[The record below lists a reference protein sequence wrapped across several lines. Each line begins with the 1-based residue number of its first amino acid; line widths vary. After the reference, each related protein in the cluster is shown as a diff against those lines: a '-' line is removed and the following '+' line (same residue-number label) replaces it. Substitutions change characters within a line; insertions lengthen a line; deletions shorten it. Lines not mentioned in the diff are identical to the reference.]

1 MDPRH
6 TAPDFYDYRERDYS
20 YPSERFP
27 HTMPD
32 LPFSSHGPLPILS
45 RPAMHTVPPPLPPP
59 PRIRDLENGYDAGWH
74 HGNADRSTTSLPPI
88 NPNSS
93 LFGGH
98 RRTESAPRSDP
109 MVVDELEGRQSGFP
123 LSRSPEAQIK
133 IEPPPPADDG
143 FRNSMSVTSPS
154 GPILKGE
161 RDFSLRSVKDS
172 SNAYDQHLLSKIG
185 NSLSPRGSI
194 SHGSDH
200 RGSLSALTV
209 PSRSPSNLPSP
220 GPSEGS
226 TLDVKWSYSPQS
238 GGVSPRSNVG
248 WREYIE
254 GRSPGRSPSVESNTL
269 DFDYMRDMGRRRHH
283 GKTQSRE
290 DSISLPS
297 RSTRGS
303 YDQGVFSDL
312 EGDFGS
318 DEPMLPRPYL
328 DEPIPP
334 RQFILREPTPP
345 YPEHSRQGMKRRAS
359 SPPREPISDD
369 RHTLHV
375 ATSNGDLSQRRTS
388 GQPFTN
394 NLTVNSSYAPSQRTL
409 SAASSLSIRTSG
421 SYSSALSIGGSSM
434 TSLSPYD
441 RPSPGGLSPS
451 SDLDTFHEKS
461 ILNPSSPVALVQPIP
476 RVITGSNSL
485 EPPATDATGK
495 VPVPSVLSIPKSAS
509 SKIGGLFICDCCP
522 KKPKKFDNP
531 DDLRSH
537 EMEKQYSCQYC
548 NNRFKNKN
556 EAERHQN
563 SLHLRR
569 HSWSCAALQG
579 FQAAFHGS
587 VSPSYQTNAGP
598 SHDTCGYC
606 GEEFPNFPRP
616 DWDARFEHL
625 TTVHKFGECNNAK
638 KFFRADHFRQHLK
651 HSHAGSSGKWT
662 NILENACM
670 KEEQPPEPRDKI
682 QSMSNAGNPGSLTSN
697 TIDEVLTEQ

>member
-1 MDPRH
+1 MDPRLSSS
-6 TAPDFYDYRERDYS
+6 PVFYDSIDHHRHRTES
-20 YPSERFP
+20 SP
-27 HTMPD
+27 HAMPD
-32 LPFSSHGPLPILS
+32 LPFASHGPLPIPS
-45 RPAMHTVPPPLPPP
+45 RPAMHTAPPPLPPP
-59 PRIRDLENGYDAGWH
+59 SRIGGLEDGYDAGWLH
-74 HGNADRSTTSLPPI
+74 ANSGRSTALLPPI

-98 RRTESAPRSDP
+98 RRPNSALQSDR
-109 MVVDELEGRQSGFP
+109 MAVDELEGRQSGLP
-123 LSRSPEAQIK
+123 ISRSSEAQIK
-133 IEPPPPADDG
+133 IEPPPPSDDG
-143 FRNSMSVTSPS
+143 FPNSMSVNSA
-154 GPILKGE
+154 GPVLKGE
-161 RDFSLRSVKDS
+161 QNFSLRSVKDS

-200 RGSLSALTV
+200 RGSISSLTV

-226 TLDVKWSYSPQS
+226 TLDVKWYNSPQS
-238 GGVSPRSNVG
+238 GGVSPRSKMG

-254 GRSPGRSPSVESNTL
+254 GRSPSVESNTPSSAV
-269 DFDYMRDMGRRRHH
+269 DYDYMRDLGRRRHR
-283 GKTQSRE
+283 GTTPSRE

-297 RSTRGS
+297 RSNRGS
-303 YDQGVFSDL
+303 YDQGVFSDI
-312 EGDFGS
+312 EGEFS
-318 DEPMLPRPYL
+318 TDEPM
-328 DEPIPP
+328 PP

-345 YPEHSRQGMKRRAS
+345 YSDGTRQGMKRRAS

-369 RHTLHV
+369 RHTLHTV
-375 ATSNGDLSQRRTS
+375 TSNGDLSQRRTS
-388 GQPFTN
+388 GHPFTN
-394 NLTVNSSYAPSQRTL
+394 TLSVNPSYAPSQRTL

-421 SYSSALSIGGSSM
+421 SYSSSTAISIGGSSM

-451 SDLDTFHEKS
+451 SDLDTYHEKS
-461 ILNPSSPVALVQPIP
+461 ILNPSSPVTPLQQPIP
-476 RVITGSNSL
+476 RGLSNPNSL
-485 EPPATDATGK
+485 EPPTTDATGK
-495 VPVPSVLSIPKSAS
+495 VPVPTALNVPKPATQKLS
-509 SKIGGLFICDCCP
+509 GLYICDCCP

-531 DDLRSH
+531 DDLRTH

-569 HSWSCAALQG
+569 HSWSCAALPG

-587 VSPSYQTNAGP
+587 TSPSHQTNAGP

-606 GEEFPNFPRP
+606 GEEFSNYPRP
-616 DWDARFEHL
+616 DWDRRFEHL
-625 TTVHKFGECNNAK
+625 STVHKFGECNNAK

-651 HSHAGSSGKWT
+651 HSHAGTSGKWT

-670 KEEQPPEPRDKI
+670 KEEQPPEPRDKSAVSGPASGP
-682 QSMSNAGNPGSLTSN
+682 QGNTGSLTSN
-697 TIDEVLTEQ
+697 TIDEVLSEQ

>member
-6 TAPDFYDYRERDYS
+6 TSAPKFYEFNDHDYRYPPERT
-20 YPSERFP
+20 P

-32 LPFSSHGPLPILS
+32 LPFSSYGPRPIPS
-45 RPAMHTVPPPLPPP
+45 RPAMHTAPPPLPPP
-59 PRIRDLENGYDAGWH
+59 PRIRDLENGYDVGWLH
-74 HGNADRSTTSLPPI
+74 ANSEKPTTALPPI

-98 RRTESAPRSDP
+98 RRPDSAPRSDP
-109 MVVDELEGRQSGFP
+109 MVVDEVEGRQSGFP

-133 IEPPPPADDG
+133 IEPPPPTDDG
-143 FRNSMSVTSPS
+143 FPNSMSVTSPS

-194 SHGSDH
+194 SHGSDP
-200 RGSLSALTV
+200 RGSISALTV

-226 TLDVKWSYSPQS
+226 TLDVKWAYSPQS
-238 GGVSPRSNVG
+238 GGVSPRSPRSSIG

-254 GRSPGRSPSVESNTL
+254 GRSPGRSPSVESNAPSAAL
-269 DFDYMRDMGRRRHH
+269 DYDYMRDVGRRRHH
-283 GKTQSRE
+283 GKTNSRE

-297 RSTRGS
+297 RSNRGS
-303 YDQGVFSDL
+303 YDQGVFSDI
-312 EGDFGS
+312 EGEFGS
-318 DEPMLPRPYL
+318 DDPMLPRPYL
-328 DEPIPP
+328 DEPMPP

-345 YPEHSRQGMKRRAS
+345 YPEGSRQGMKRRAS
-359 SPPREPISDD
+359 SPPREPMTDD

-394 NLTVNSSYAPSQRTL
+394 NLTVNSTYAPSQRTL

-441 RPSPGGLSPS
+441 RPSPGGLSPAQIS
-451 SDLDTFHEKS
+451 TPSTRSRFS
-461 ILNPSSPVALVQPIP
+461 IPAPLLV
-476 RVITGSNSL
+476 TGSNSL
-485 EPPATDATGK
+485 EPPPTDATGK
-495 VPVPSVLSIPKSAS
+495 VPVLSIPKPAS
-509 SKIGGLFICDCCP
+509 SKMGGLFICDCCP
-522 KKPKKFDNP
+522 KKPKKFDNQ
-531 DDLRSH
+531 DDLRAH

-569 HSWSCAALQG
+569 HSWSCAALPS

-587 VSPSYQTNAGP
+587 VAPSYQTNAGP

-606 GEEFPNFPRP
+606 GEEFPNYPQP

-625 TTVHKFGECNNAK
+625 TNVHKFGECNNAK

-651 HSHAGSSGKWT
+651 HSHAGASGKWT

-670 KEEQPPEPRDKI
+670 KEEIPPEPRDK
-682 QSMSNAGNPGSLTSN
+682 NPTLHAPSHGPSGSLTSN

>member
-1 MDPRH
+1 M
-6 TAPDFYDYRERDYS
+6 A
-20 YPSERFP
+20 
-27 HTMPD
+27 
-32 LPFSSHGPLPILS
+32 
-45 RPAMHTVPPPLPPP
+45 
-59 PRIRDLENGYDAGWH
+59 
-74 HGNADRSTTSLPPI
+74 
-88 NPNSS
+88 
-93 LFGGH
+93 
-98 RRTESAPRSDP
+98 
-109 MVVDELEGRQSGFP
+109 VDELEGRQSGFP

-133 IEPPPPADDG
+133 IEPPPPTNDG
-143 FRNSMSVTSPS
+143 FPNSMSVTSPS

-161 RDFSLRSVKDS
+161 RDFSLRSIKDS
-172 SNAYDQHLLSKIG
+172 SNTYDQHLLSKIG

-200 RGSLSALTV
+200 RGSISSLTV

-238 GGVSPRSNVG
+238 GGVSPRSSVA
-248 WREYIE
+248 WRDYVE
-254 GRSPGRSPSVESNTL
+254 GGRSPSVESTAPSSAIEY
-269 DFDYMRDMGRRRHH
+269 DYMREMGRRRHH
-283 GKTQSRE
+283 KTTPSRE

-297 RSTRGS
+297 RSNRGS
-303 YDQGVFSDL
+303 YDQGVFSDI

-318 DEPMLPRPYL
+318 DEPILPRPYM
-328 DEPIPP
+328 DEPVPP
-334 RQFILREPTPP
+334 QQFILREPTPP
-345 YPEHSRQGMKRRAS
+345 YPERSRQGMKRRAS
-359 SPPREPISDD
+359 SPPRDPIDT
-369 RHTLHV
+369 HTLHV
-375 ATSNGDLSQRRTS
+375 MTSNGDLSQRRTS
-388 GQPFTN
+388 VHPFTN
-394 NLTVNSSYAPSQRTL
+394 NLTVNSTYAPSQRTL

-421 SYSSALSIGGSSM
+421 SYSSTLSIGGSSM

-461 ILNPSSPVALVQPIP
+461 IMNPSSPNSLVQSMP
-476 RVITGSNSL
+476 RAVTSSNTL
-485 EPPATDATGK
+485 EPPATDSTGK
-495 VPVPSVLSIPKSAS
+495 VPMPTTLNVPKTTT
-509 SKIGGLFICDCCP
+509 SKISGLFICDCCP
-522 KKPKKFDNP
+522 KKPKKFANP
-531 DDLRSH
+531 EDLRTH
-537 EMEKQYSCQYC
+537 EMEKQYACQYC

-569 HSWSCAALQG
+569 HSWSCAALQN
-579 FQAAFHGS
+579 FHSAFHGS
-587 VSPSYQTNAGP
+587 VSPSYQTNAGS

-651 HSHAGSSGKWT
+651 HSHAGTSGKWT

-670 KEEQPPEPRDKI
+670 KDEIPPEPRDKNTNP
-682 QSMSNAGNPGSLTSN
+682 SPVSGGNGSLASN

>member
-6 TAPDFYDYRERDYS
+6 TSAPSFYDYKEHGYHRPPEISPYA
-20 YPSERFP
+20 
-27 HTMPD
+27 MPD
-32 LPFSSHGPLPILS
+32 SRFSSHGPLPIPS
-45 RPAMHTVPPPLPPP
+45 RPVMDTAPPPLPPP
-59 PRIRDLENGYDAGWH
+59 PRIRDLENGYDAGWLH
-74 HGNADRSTTSLPPI
+74 ANCERPSTALPPI

-98 RRTESAPRSDP
+98 RRTDSTPRSDP
-109 MVVDELEGRQSGFP
+109 MAVDELEGRQSGFP
-123 LSRSPEAQIK
+123 LSRSPEAHIK
-133 IEPPPPADDG
+133 IEPPPPTDDG
-143 FRNSMSVTSPS
+143 FPNSMSVTSPS
-154 GPILKGE
+154 GAILKGE
-161 RDFSLRSVKDS
+161 RDFSLRSVKNS

-194 SHGSDH
+194 THGSDP
-200 RGSLSALTV
+200 RGSISSLTV

-226 TLDVKWSYSPQS
+226 TLDVKWSYSPTS
-238 GGVSPRSNVG
+238 GGVSPRSSIG
-248 WREYIE
+248 WRDYID
-254 GRSPGRSPSVESNTL
+254 GGRSPSVESTAPSSAL
-269 DFDYMRDMGRRRHH
+269 EYDYMRDVGRRRHH
-283 GKTQSRE
+283 KTTPSRE

-297 RSTRGS
+297 RSNRGS
-303 YDQGVFSDL
+303 YDQGVFSDI

-318 DEPMLPRPYL
+318 DDPVLPRPYM
-328 DEPIPP
+328 DEPMPP

-345 YPEHSRQGMKRRAS
+345 YPDGSRQGMKRRAS
-359 SPPREPISDD
+359 SPPREPLTDD
-369 RHTLHV
+369 RHTLHM
-375 ATSNGDLSQRRTS
+375 ATSNGDLSQRRTC
-388 GQPFTN
+388 GQPFTNNTN

-409 SAASSLSIRTSG
+409 SAASSLSTRTSG
-421 SYSSALSIGGSSM
+421 SYSSTLSIGGSSM

-461 ILNPSSPVALVQPIP
+461 ILNPSSPVQLVQPMP
-476 RVITGSNSL
+476 RAVMGSNTL
-485 EPPATDATGK
+485 EPPATDSTGK
-495 VPVPSVLSIPKSAS
+495 VPMPIALNTPKPTN
-509 SKIGGLFICDCCP
+509 SKISGLFICDCCP
-522 KKPKKFDNP
+522 KKPKKFGNP
-531 DDLRSH
+531 EDLRAH

-569 HSWSCAALQG
+569 HSWSCAALTS

-587 VSPSYQTNAGP
+587 AAPSHQTNAGP

-616 DWDARFEHL
+616 DWDARFDHL

-651 HSHAGSSGKWT
+651 HSHAGTSGKWT

-670 KEEQPPEPRDKI
+670 KDEIPPEPRDK
-682 QSMSNAGNPGSLTSN
+682 NPNGSLANN

>member
-1 MDPRH
+1 MDQRDRRLYSP
-6 TAPDFYDYRERDYS
+6 PSFYDLKDHDRHRSD
-20 YPSERFP
+20 RT
-27 HTMPD
+27 HMMPD
-32 LPFSSHGPLPILS
+32 LPFSSHGPLPIPS
-45 RPAMHTVPPPLPPP
+45 RSVMNTAPPPLPPP
-59 PRIRDLENGYDAGWH
+59 PRIHDLENGYDAGWLH
-74 HGNADRSTTSLPPI
+74 ANSGRPATVLPPI

-98 RRTESAPRSDP
+98 RRPDSTPQSDR
-109 MVVDELEGRQSGFP
+109 MVVDELEGRQSGLP
-123 LSRSPEAQIK
+123 LAHSPEAQIK
-133 IEPPPPADDG
+133 IEPPPPTDDG
-143 FRNSMSVTSPS
+143 FPNSMSINSA

-185 NSLSPRGSI
+185 NSLSPRNSI
-194 SHGSDH
+194 SQGSDH
-200 RGSLSALTV
+200 RGSISALTV
-209 PSRSPSNLPSP
+209 PSVPSRSSSNLPSP

-226 TLDVKWSYSPQS
+226 TLDVKWYSSPQS
-238 GGVSPRSNVG
+238 GGVSPRSKVG

-254 GRSPGRSPSVESNTL
+254 GRSPSVESNAPSAL
-269 DFDYMRDMGRRRHH
+269 DYDYMRDMGRRRYR
-283 GKTQSRE
+283 GTTPSRE

-297 RSTRGS
+297 RSNRGS
-303 YDQGVFSDL
+303 YDQGVFSDI
-312 EGDFGS
+312 EGDFS
-318 DEPMLPRPYL
+318 TDEPA
-328 DEPIPP
+328 PP

-345 YPEHSRQGMKRRAS
+345 YPEGSKQGMKRRAS
-359 SPPREPISDD
+359 SPPREPITDD
-369 RHTLHV
+369 RHTLHL

-388 GQPFTN
+388 GHPPFTN
-394 NLTVNSSYAPSQRTL
+394 TLSVNTTYAPSHRTL

-461 ILNPSSPVALVQPIP
+461 ILNPNLPATGLVQPVVRP
-476 RVITGSNSL
+476 VASSNTL
-485 EPPATDATGK
+485 EPPTTDITGK
-495 VPVPSVLSIPKSAS
+495 VIMPTALTAPKASAP
-509 SKIGGLFICDCCP
+509 KISGLFICDCCP

-531 DDLRSH
+531 DDLRAH
-537 EMEKQYSCQYC
+537 EMEKQYSCLYC

-569 HSWSCAALQG
+569 HSWSCAALPG

-587 VSPSYQTNAGP
+587 VTPSCQTNAGP

-616 DWDARFEHL
+616 DWDRRFEHL

-670 KEEQPPEPRDKI
+670 KEEQPPEPRDKTAGNSGP
-682 QSMSNAGNPGSLTSN
+682 QSNAGSLTAN
-697 TIDEVLTEQ
+697 TIDEVLSEQ